1 MSSMSA
7 DLAMKAPF
15 NGGLFSGLAKK
26 FLAGEA
32 LFVNTF
38 INTTRAP
45 LRVTLV
51 HGTAGNKREVQ
62 LNGETSCLQPGASAP
77 PRAGFSPSR
86 R

>member
-26 FLAGEA
+26 FLAGET

-45 LRVTLV
+45 LV

-77 PRAGFSPSR
+77 PRAGFSPSGR
-86 R
+86 